1 MTKAETHA
9 TETNGRL
16 TEFSATSY
24 LAEAPNECLPQ
35 ARRAEAQD
43 SCTLLLMSEH
53 SDELLSDRSRLT
65 EEKLSSAPKLRD
77 ARTEATQARDSGRA
91 TAPLRTMRDNSRG
104 TSSRMETCPRTN
116 NERFRGVATVLCLK
130 ITIGPKKA
138 IFRKR
143 RWWLLKLTI
152 TSDTAIAATLEQH
165 FTPPCKLT
173 PVRVFMRS
181 CRKSH
186 VRSLIHSGF

>member
-91 TAPLRTMRDNSRG
+91 TAPLRTMRDNRSRHLQSNG
-104 TSSRMETCPRTN
+104 NLSTN
-116 NERFRGVATVLCLK
+116 K
-130 ITIGPKKA
+130 
-138 IFRKR
+138 
-143 RWWLLKLTI
+143 
-152 TSDTAIAATLEQH
+152 Q
-165 FTPPCKLT
+165 
-173 PVRVFMRS
+173 
-181 CRKSH
+181 
-186 VRSLIHSGF
+186 